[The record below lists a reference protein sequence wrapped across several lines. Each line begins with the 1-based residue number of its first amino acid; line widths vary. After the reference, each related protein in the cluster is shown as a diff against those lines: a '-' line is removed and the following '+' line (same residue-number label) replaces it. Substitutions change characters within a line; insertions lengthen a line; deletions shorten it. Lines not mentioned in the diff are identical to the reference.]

1 MKKLVEKDK
10 KIRKI
15 VEKLEKKTFILK
27 TLRNNQNLPV
37 TTRFNALNT
46 LNQFEKKVSRT
57 LISNRC
63 ILTVNKKKFG
73 KWTHYSRIFF
83 LKLAKTEKIYG
94 LTKSSW

>member
-10 KIRKI
+10 IARKM
-15 VEKLEKKTFILK
+15 VQKFEKKTFVLK
-27 TLRNNQNLPV
+27 TLRNNKNLPV
-37 TTRFNALNT
+37 IARFNASNT

-57 LISNRC
+57 SITNRC
-63 ILTVNKKKFG
+63 TMTINKKKFG

-83 LKLAKTEKIYG
+83 LKLAKTDKIYG